1 MNESYRLGEQSII
14 AHLQRLANG
23 ASTAELDVAALPTEL
38 RAVGEQLQKTLAVLQ
53 QERQLLER
61 SAYIDSLTNLGNRG
75 GLDRHVDQLWLKGTP
90 FTCAYIDIDHLKHCN
105 DKFGHAEGNRYILGI
120 CRALTEAM
128 EHDEML
134 FRIGGDEFVLV
145 SPTTGEAELE
155 QRLERTRTDLVEA
168 TSDGKAP
175 MIASFSFG
183 CSHVDP
189 LAGDTRRQMT
199 MDADRKMY
207 RYKLMHRV
215 QQPKEDNAPM
225 RPIADQLPCNDRV
238 FQAISMSSETR
249 YPFILNLDTGESQW
263 SVNAVRDFGLPS
275 QHPYNSLD
283 MWLARVH
290 PEDRDN
296 VHAELD
302 MVINGTW
309 HFHYMQYRVMDAT
322 GAYVLCDCTGYR
334 LDGTDTEPNMYVGMI
349 INRSLADTTDSVTGL
364 GDVHALVNAIGEMR
378 RVPREAGFIAIKI
391 DDIAEVNARF
401 GFDAGDRVL
410 AESAACL
417 MDCSRGKGRLF
428 RSTGPTF
435 VALFDDL
442 DPEET
447 NAIAEEIERFLGS
460 PVLIGSLEYQPPIR
474 VATLHLDAV
483 DRQPVSILNEL
494 KALLKEAPQVP
505 GTKLD

>member
-1 MNESYRLGEQSII
+1 MNESYRLGEQSIVTY
-14 AHLQRLANG
+14 LQRLANG
-23 ASTAELDVAALPTEL
+23 VSSAELDVAALPTEL
-38 RAVGEQLQKTLAVLQ
+38 RGIGEQLQKTHAILQ
-53 QERQLLER
+53 QERQLLEC
-61 SAYIDSLTNLGNRG
+61 SAHIDPLTNLGNRG
-75 GLDRHVDQLWLKGTP
+75 GLDRHADRLWRKGDP
-90 FTCAYIDIDHLKHCN
+90 FTCAYVDIDYLKHCN
-105 DKFGHAEGNRYILGI
+105 DVFGHAEGNRYILRI
-120 CRALTEAM
+120 CRSLSETM
-128 EHDEML
+128 EHDELL

-145 SPTTGEAELE
+145 SPTTSETELE
-155 QRLERTRTDLVEA
+155 QRLERVRADLIEA

-183 CSHVDP
+183 CSRVDP

-215 QQPKEDNAPM
+215 QQPEGNGTQQHPV
-225 RPIADQLPCNDRV
+225 ADRLPCNDRV

-263 SVNAVRDFGLPS
+263 SVNAVRDFDLPS
-275 QHPYNSLD
+275 QHPFNSVD

-296 VHAELD
+296 VRSELD
-302 MVINGTW
+302 MVVNGSW

-322 GAYVLCDCTGYR
+322 GTYVLCDCTGYR
-334 LDGTDTEPNMYVGMI
+334 LDGTDTEPNMYVGII

-378 RVPREAGFIAIKI
+378 RVPHEAGFIAIKI
-391 DDIAEVNARF
+391 DDIAKVNARF

-417 MDCSRGKGRLF
+417 MECSRGKGRLF

-442 DPEET
+442 NPE
-447 NAIAEEIERFLGS
+447 AIDEIADEIERFLGS
-460 PVLIGSLEYQPPIR
+460 PVLIGPLEYQPPIR
-474 VATLHLDAV
+474 VATLHLDGV

-494 KALLKEAPQVP
+494 KALLREAVQVP

>member
-23 ASTAELDVAALPTEL
+23 ASTAEFDVAALPTEL
-38 RAVGEQLQKTLAVLQ
+38 RSIGEQLQKTLAILQ

-75 GLDRHVDQLWLKGTP
+75 GLDRHVNQLWRKGAP

-105 DKFGHAEGNRYILGI
+105 DKFGHAEGNRYILSI
-120 CRALTEAM
+120 CRALTETM
-128 EHDEML
+128 EHDDLL

-183 CSHVDP
+183 CSRVNP

-215 QQPKEDNAPM
+215 QQPKDNDAPPH
-225 RPIADQLPCNDRV
+225 PIAEQLPCNDRV

-263 SVNAVRDFGLPS
+263 SVNAVRDFDLPS
-275 QHPYNSLD
+275 QHPFNSLD
-283 MWLARVH
+283 LWLARVH

-296 VHAELD
+296 VRAELD

-322 GAYVLCDCTGYR
+322 EAYVLCDCTGYR

-364 GDVHALVNAIGEMR
+364 GDIHALVNAIGEMR
-378 RVPREAGFIAIKI
+378 RVARKAGLVAIKI
-391 DDIAEVNARF
+391 DDIAQVNARF

-435 VALFDDL
+435 VALFDEL
-442 DPEET
+442 GPE
-447 NAIAEEIERFLGS
+447 AIDEIASEIERFLGS

-474 VATLHLDAV
+474 VATLHLDGV

-494 KALLKEAPQVP
+494 KALLEEAPQVP
-505 GTKLD
+505 GTQLD

>member
-1 MNESYRLGEQSII
+1 MNESYRMGEQSII

-23 ASTAELDVAALPTEL
+23 ASTAELDVDALPTEL

-75 GLDRHVDQLWLKGTP
+75 GLDRHVNQLWRKGAP

-263 SVNAVRDFGLPS
+263 SINAVRDFDLPS

-296 VHAELD
+296 VRSELD
-302 MVINGTW
+302 MVVNGAW

-364 GDVHALVNAIGEMR
+364 GDIHALVNAIGEMR
-378 RVPREAGFIAIKI
+378 RVARKASLVAIKI
-391 DDIAEVNARF
+391 DEIARVNARF

-428 RSTGPTF
+428 RSTGPMF
-435 VALFDDL
+435 VALFDEF
-442 DPEET
+442 DPKEID
-447 NAIAEEIERFLGS
+447 AVADEIELFLGS
-460 PVLIGSLEYQPPIR
+460 PVLFGSFEYQPPLR

-494 KALLKEAPQVP
+494 KALLEEAPQVP

>member
-14 AHLQRLANG
+14 AYLQRLANG
-23 ASTAELDVAALPTEL
+23 VSTAELDVSALPAEL
-38 RAVGEQLQKTLAVLQ
+38 RAVGEQLQKTHAILQ
-53 QERQLLER
+53 QERQLLECN
-61 SAYIDSLTNLGNRG
+61 AYIDPLTNLGNRG
-75 GLDRHVDQLWLKGTP
+75 GLDRHVEQLWRKGDP

-105 DKFGHAEGNRYILGI
+105 DKFGHAEGNRYILSI
-120 CRALTEAM
+120 CRTLSETI

-145 SPTTGEAELE
+145 SPTASEAELE
-155 QRLERTRTDLVEA
+155 QRMKQARADLIEA
-168 TSDGKAP
+168 TSGGKAP

-183 CSHVDP
+183 CSRVNP

-215 QQPKEDNAPM
+215 QQPKDNDAPPH
-225 RPIADQLPCNDRV
+225 PIAEQLPCNDRV

-263 SVNAVRDFGLPS
+263 SVNAVRDFDLPS

-283 MWLARVH
+283 LWLARVH

-296 VHAELD
+296 VRAELD

-322 GAYVLCDCTGYR
+322 EAYVLCDCTGYR

-364 GDVHALVNAIGEMR
+364 GDIHALVNAIGEMR
-378 RVPREAGFIAIKI
+378 RVARKAGLVAIKI
-391 DDIAEVNARF
+391 DDIAQVNARF

-428 RSTGPTF
+428 RSTGPMF
-435 VALFDDL
+435 VALFDEF

-447 NAIAEEIERFLGS
+447 DAIAKEIERFLGS
-460 PVLIGSLEYQPPIR
+460 PVLFGSFEYQPPLR
-474 VATLHLDAV
+474 VATLHLDTV

-494 KALLKEAPQVP
+494 KVLLGKAVQVP

>member
-1 MNESYRLGEQSII
+1 M
-14 AHLQRLANG
+14 
-23 ASTAELDVAALPTEL
+23 
-38 RAVGEQLQKTLAVLQ
+38 
-53 QERQLLER
+53 
-61 SAYIDSLTNLGNRG
+61 
-75 GLDRHVDQLWLKGTP
+75 LWLKGTP

-105 DKFGHAEGNRYILGI
+105 DKFGHAEGNRYILSI
-120 CRALTEAM
+120 CRALTETIK
-128 EHDEML
+128 HDEML

-145 SPTTGEAELE
+145 SPTTSEAELE
-155 QRLERTRTDLVEA
+155 QRLERVRTDLIEA
-168 TSDGKAP
+168 TSDDKAL
-175 MIASFSFG
+175 MISSFSFG
-183 CSHVDP
+183 CSRVNP
-189 LAGDTRRQMT
+189 LAGDSRRQMT

-215 QQPKEDNAPM
+215 QQPEKDDAPQ
-225 RPIADQLPCNDRV
+225 RPIVDQLPCNDRV

-263 SVNAVRDFGLPS
+263 SVNAVRDFNLSS
-275 QHPYNSLD
+275 QHPFNSVD

-296 VHAELD
+296 VRVELD

-322 GAYVLCDCTGYR
+322 GTYALCDCTGYR
-334 LDGTDTEPNMYVGMI
+334 LDGTDTESNMYVGII

-378 RVPREAGFIAIKI
+378 HVPHEAGFIAIKV

-435 VALFDDL
+435 VALFDDF

-447 NAIAEEIERFLGS
+447 DAIADEIERFLGS
-460 PVLIGSLEYQPPIR
+460 PVLIGPLEYQPPIR
-474 VATLHLDAV
+474 VATLHLDSV

-494 KALLKEAPQVP
+494 KALLGKAVQVP

>member
-23 ASTAELDVAALPTEL
+23 TSTAELDVAALPTEL
-38 RAVGEQLQKTLAVLQ
+38 RSIGEQLQKTLAVLQ

-61 SAYIDSLTNLGNRG
+61 SAYVDSLTNLGNRG

-435 VALFDDL
+435 VALFDEL
-442 DPEET
+442 GPE
-447 NAIAEEIERFLGS
+447 AIDEIASDIERFLGS

-494 KALLKEAPQVP
+494 KALLGKAVQVP

>member
-1 MNESYRLGEQSII
+1 MNESYRLGEQSIVTY
-14 AHLQRLANG
+14 LQRLANG
-23 ASTAELDVAALPTEL
+23 VSTAELNVAALPSEL
-38 RAVGEQLQKTLAVLQ
+38 RGIGEQLQKTHAILQ

-61 SAYIDSLTNLGNRG
+61 GAHIDPLTNLGNRG
-75 GLDRHVDQLWLKGTP
+75 GLDRHADQLWRKGDP

-105 DKFGHAEGNRYILGI
+105 DIFGHAEGNRYILRI
-120 CRALTEAM
+120 CRALSETM
-128 EHDEML
+128 EHDELL
-134 FRIGGDEFVLV
+134 FRIGGDEFVLI
-145 SPTTGEAELE
+145 SPTTSEMELE
-155 QRLERTRTDLVEA
+155 QRLEQVRADLIEA

-183 CSHVDP
+183 CSSVDP

-215 QQPKEDNAPM
+215 QQPEENDAPQ
-225 RPIADQLPCNDRV
+225 RPVADHLPCNDRV

-263 SVNAVRDFGLPS
+263 SVNAVRDFDLPS
-275 QHPYNSLD
+275 QHPFNSVD

-296 VHAELD
+296 VRSELD
-302 MVINGTW
+302 MVVNGSW
-309 HFHYMQYRVMDAT
+309 HFHYMQYRVMDAA
-322 GAYVLCDCTGYR
+322 GKYALCDCTGYR
-334 LDGTDTEPNMYVGMI
+334 LDGTDTEPNMYVGII

-378 RVPREAGFIAIKI
+378 RVARQAGFITVKI
-391 DDIAEVNARF
+391 DDIAKVNARF

-410 AESAACL
+410 TESAACL
-417 MDCSRGKGRLF
+417 MECSRGKGRLF

-442 DPEET
+442 DPEAVDE
-447 NAIAEEIERFLGS
+447 IADEIERFLGP
-460 PVLIGSLEYQPPIR
+460 PVLIGALEYQPPIR
-474 VATLHLDAV
+474 VAALHLDAV

-494 KALLKEAPQVP
+494 NALLREAVQVP

>member
-23 ASTAELDVAALPTEL
+23 TSTAELDVAALPTEL
-38 RAVGEQLQKTLAVLQ
+38 RSIGEQLQKTLAVLQ

-61 SAYIDSLTNLGNRG
+61 SAYVDSLTNLGNRG

-290 PEDRDN
+290 LEDRDN

>member
-1 MNESYRLGEQSII
+1 MNESYRMGEQSII
-14 AHLQRLANG
+14 AYLQRLANG
-23 ASTAELDVAALPTEL
+23 ISTAELDVAALPAGL
-38 RAVGEQLQKTLAVLQ
+38 RAVGEQLQKTHAILQ
-53 QERQLLER
+53 QERRLLE
-61 SAYIDSLTNLGNRG
+61 SNAYIDPLTNLGNRS
-75 GLDRHVDQLWLKGTP
+75 GLDRHVEQLWHKGDP

-105 DKFGHAEGNRYILGI
+105 DRFGHAEGNRYILGI

-128 EHDEML
+128 EHDEVL

-155 QRLERTRTDLVEA
+155 QRLERTRTNLVEA
-168 TSDGKAP
+168 TSNGKAP

-183 CSHVDP
+183 CSRVNP

-215 QQPKEDNAPM
+215 QQPKDNDAPPH
-225 RPIADQLPCNDRV
+225 PIAEQLPCNDRV

-263 SVNAVRDFGLPS
+263 SVNAVRDFDLPS

-283 MWLARVH
+283 LWLARVH

-296 VHAELD
+296 VRAELD

-322 GAYVLCDCTGYR
+322 EAYVLCDCTGYR

-364 GDVHALVNAIGEMR
+364 GDIHALVNAIGEMR
-378 RVPREAGFIAIKI
+378 RVARKAGLVAIKI
-391 DDIAEVNARF
+391 DDIAQVNARF

-428 RSTGPTF
+428 RSTGPMF
-435 VALFDDL
+435 VALFDEF

-447 NAIAEEIERFLGS
+447 DAIAKEIERFLGS
-460 PVLIGSLEYQPPIR
+460 PVLFGSFEYQPPLR
-474 VATLHLDAV
+474 VATLHLDTV

-494 KALLKEAPQVP
+494 KVLLGKAVQVP

>member
-23 ASTAELDVAALPTEL
+23 TSTAELDVAALPTEL
-38 RAVGEQLQKTLAVLQ
+38 RSIGEQLQKTLAVLQ

-61 SAYIDSLTNLGNRG
+61 SAYVDSLTNLGNRG

-364 GDVHALVNAIGEMR
+364 GDIHALVNAIGEMR
-378 RVPREAGFIAIKI
+378 RVARKAGLVAIKI
-391 DDIAEVNARF
+391 DEIAQVNARF

-428 RSTGPTF
+428 RSTGPMF
-435 VALFDDL
+435 VALFDEF

-460 PVLIGSLEYQPPIR
+460 PVLIGPLEYQPPIR
-474 VATLHLDAV
+474 VATLHLDSV

-494 KALLKEAPQVP
+494 KALLKEAVQVP

>member
-1 MNESYRLGEQSII
+1 
-14 AHLQRLANG
+14 
-23 ASTAELDVAALPTEL
+23 
-38 RAVGEQLQKTLAVLQ
+38 
-53 QERQLLER
+53 
-61 SAYIDSLTNLGNRG
+61 
-75 GLDRHVDQLWLKGTP
+75 
-90 FTCAYIDIDHLKHCN
+90 
-105 DKFGHAEGNRYILGI
+105 
-120 CRALTEAM
+120 
-128 EHDEML
+128 ML

-145 SPTTGEAELE
+145 SPTTSEAELE
-155 QRLERTRTDLVEA
+155 QRLERVRTDLIEA
-168 TSDGKAP
+168 TSDDKAL
-175 MIASFSFG
+175 MISSFSFG
-183 CSHVDP
+183 CSRVNP
-189 LAGDTRRQMT
+189 LAGDSRRQMT

-215 QQPKEDNAPM
+215 QQPEKDDAPQ
-225 RPIADQLPCNDRV
+225 RPIVDQLPRNDRV

-263 SVNAVRDFGLPS
+263 SVNAVRDFNLPS
-275 QHPYNSLD
+275 QHPFNSVD

-296 VHAELD
+296 VRVELD

-322 GAYVLCDCTGYR
+322 GTYALCDCTGHR
-334 LDGTDTEPNMYVGMI
+334 LDGTDTEPNMYVGII

-364 GDVHALVNAIGEMR
+364 GDIHALVNAIGEMR
-378 RVPREAGFIAIKI
+378 RVAREAGFIAIKV
-391 DDIAEVNARF
+391 DDISEVNARF

-417 MDCSRGKGRLF
+417 MECSRGKGRLF

-435 VALFDDL
+435 VALFDDF

-447 NAIAEEIERFLGS
+447 DAIADEIERFLGS
-460 PVLIGSLEYQPPIR
+460 PVLIGPLEYQPPIR
-474 VATLHLDAV
+474 VATLHLDSV

-494 KALLKEAPQVP
+494 KALLGKAVQVP
-505 GTKLD
+505 GAKLD

>member
-38 RAVGEQLQKTLAVLQ
+38 CAVGEQLQKTLAVLQ

-75 GLDRHVDQLWLKGTP
+75 GLDHHVDQLWLKGTP

-296 VHAELD
+296 VRAELD

-364 GDVHALVNAIGEMR
+364 GDIHALVNAIGEMR
-378 RVPREAGFIAIKI
+378 RVARKASLVAIKI
-391 DDIAEVNARF
+391 DEIARVNARF

-428 RSTGPTF
+428 RSTGPMF
-435 VALFDDL
+435 VALFDEF

-447 NAIAEEIERFLGS
+447 DAIAEEIERFLGS
-460 PVLIGSLEYQPPIR
+460 PVLFGSFEYQPPLR

-494 KALLKEAPQVP
+494 KALLEEAPQVP

>member
-23 ASTAELDVAALPTEL
+23 TSTAELDVAALPTEL
-38 RAVGEQLQKTLAVLQ
+38 RSIGEQLQKTLAVLQ

-61 SAYIDSLTNLGNRG
+61 SAYVDSLTNLGNRG

-378 RVPREAGFIAIKI
+378 RVPREAGYIAIKV

>member
-14 AHLQRLANG
+14 AHLQRLGNG
-23 ASTAELDVAALPTEL
+23 VSTAELDVAALPTEL
-38 RAVGEQLQKTLAVLQ
+38 RAIGEQLKKTFAILQ

-75 GLDRHVDQLWLKGTP
+75 GLDLHADQLWRKGTP

-105 DKFGHAEGNRYILGI
+105 DTFGHAEGNRYILGI
-120 CRALTEAM
+120 CRALTETM
-128 EHDEML
+128 KHDELL
-134 FRIGGDEFVLV
+134 FRIGGDEFVLL
-145 SPTTGEAELE
+145 SPEADESELE
-155 QRLERTRTDLVEA
+155 RRLERRRTEIIEA

-183 CSHVDP
+183 CSRVDP
-189 LAGDTRRQMT
+189 LAGDTRHQMT

-207 RYKLMHRV
+207 RYKLMNRV
-215 QQPKEDNAPM
+215 QQPKEDSTPQ
-225 RPIADQLPCNDRV
+225 RPIADQPLCNDRV
-238 FQAISMSSETR
+238 FQAICMSSETR

-263 SVNAVRDFGLPS
+263 SVNAVRDFNLPS
-275 QHPYNSLD
+275 QHPYDSLD
-283 MWLARVH
+283 IWLARVH

-296 VHAELD
+296 VRTELD
-302 MVINGTW
+302 MVLNGTW

-322 GAYVLCDCTGYR
+322 GKYALCDCTGYR
-334 LDGTDTEPNMYVGMI
+334 LDGTDTEPNMYVGI
-349 INRSLADTTDSVTGL
+349 IVNRSLADTTDSVTGL

-378 RVPREAGFIAIKI
+378 RVPHEAGFIAIKV

-435 VALFDDL
+435 VALFDEL
-442 DPEET
+442 GPE
-447 NAIAEEIERFLGS
+447 AIDEIASDIERFLGS

-474 VATLHLDAV
+474 VATLHLDGV

-494 KALLKEAPQVP
+494 KALLGKAVQVP

>member
-38 RAVGEQLQKTLAVLQ
+38 RSIGEQLQKTLAVLQ

-61 SAYIDSLTNLGNRG
+61 SAYVDSLTNLGNRG

-207 RYKLMHRV
+207 RYKLMRRV

-364 GDVHALVNAIGEMR
+364 GDIHALVNAIGEMR
-378 RVPREAGFIAIKI
+378 RVARKAGLVAIKI
-391 DDIAEVNARF
+391 DEIAQVNARF

-428 RSTGPTF
+428 RSTGPMF
-435 VALFDDL
+435 VALFDEF

-460 PVLIGSLEYQPPIR
+460 PVLIGPLEYQPPIR
-474 VATLHLDAV
+474 VATLHLDSV

-494 KALLKEAPQVP
+494 KALLKEAVQVP

>member
-1 MNESYRLGEQSII
+1 MNESYRLGEQSIV
-14 AHLQRLANG
+14 AYLQRLANG
-23 ASTAELDVAALPTEL
+23 VSTAELDVATLPAEL
-38 RAVGEQLQKTLAVLQ
+38 RGIGEQLQKTHAILQ

-61 SAYIDSLTNLGNRG
+61 SAHIDPLTNLGNRD
-75 GLDRHVDQLWLKGTP
+75 GLDRHADRLWRKGDP

-105 DKFGHAEGNRYILGI
+105 DIFGHAEGNRYILRI
-120 CRALTEAM
+120 CRSLSETM
-128 EHDEML
+128 EHDELL

-145 SPTTGEAELE
+145 SANVSETELE
-155 QRLERTRTDLVEA
+155 QRLERVRADLIEA

-183 CSHVDP
+183 CSSVDP

-207 RYKLMHRV
+207 RYKLMHRI
-215 QQPKEDNAPM
+215 QQPEGDGTQ
-225 RPIADQLPCNDRV
+225 RHPIADHLPCNDRV

-263 SVNAVRDFGLPS
+263 SVNAVRDFDLPS
-275 QHPYNSLD
+275 QHPFNSLD

-296 VHAELD
+296 VRSELD
-302 MVINGTW
+302 MVVNGSW
-309 HFHYMQYRVMDAT
+309 HFHYMQYRVVDAT
-322 GAYVLCDCTGYR
+322 GKYVLCDCTGYR
-334 LDGTDTEPNMYVGMI
+334 LDGTDTEPNMYVGII

-378 RVPREAGFIAIKI
+378 RVPHEAGFIAIKI
-391 DDIAEVNARF
+391 DDIAKVNARF

-417 MDCSRGKGRLF
+417 MECSRGKGRLF

-442 DPEET
+442 DPD
-447 NAIAEEIERFLGS
+447 AIDEIADEIERFLGS

-474 VATLHLDAV
+474 VATLHLDGV
-483 DRQPVSILNEL
+483 DRQPVPILNEL
-494 KALLKEAPQVP
+494 NALLKEAPQVP

>member
-1 MNESYRLGEQSII
+1 
-14 AHLQRLANG
+14 
-23 ASTAELDVAALPTEL
+23 
-38 RAVGEQLQKTLAVLQ
+38 
-53 QERQLLER
+53 
-61 SAYIDSLTNLGNRG
+61 
-75 GLDRHVDQLWLKGTP
+75 
-90 FTCAYIDIDHLKHCN
+90 
-105 DKFGHAEGNRYILGI
+105 
-120 CRALTEAM
+120 
-128 EHDEML
+128 ML
-134 FRIGGDEFVLV
+134 FRIGGDEFALV
-145 SPTTGEAELE
+145 SPTTSEAELK
-155 QRLERTRTDLVEA
+155 QRLERVRTDLIEA
-168 TSDGKAP
+168 TSDDKAL
-175 MIASFSFG
+175 MISSFSFG
-183 CSHVDP
+183 CSRVNP
-189 LAGDTRRQMT
+189 LAGDSRRQMT

-215 QQPKEDNAPM
+215 QQPEKDDAPQ
-225 RPIADQLPCNDRV
+225 RPIVDQLPCNDRV

-263 SVNAVRDFGLPS
+263 SVNAVRDFNLSS
-275 QHPYNSLD
+275 QHPFNSVD

-296 VHAELD
+296 VRVELD

-322 GAYVLCDCTGYR
+322 GTYALCDCTGYR
-334 LDGTDTEPNMYVGMI
+334 LDGTDTEPNMYVGII

-378 RVPREAGFIAIKI
+378 HVPHEAGFIAIKV

-417 MDCSRGKGRLF
+417 MECSRGKGRLF

-435 VALFDDL
+435 VALFDDF

-447 NAIAEEIERFLGS
+447 DAIADEIERFLGS
-460 PVLIGSLEYQPPIR
+460 PVLIGPLEYQPPIR
-474 VATLHLDAV
+474 VATLHLDSV

-494 KALLKEAPQVP
+494 KALLGKAVQVP

>member
-38 RAVGEQLQKTLAVLQ
+38 RSIGEQLQKTLAVLL

-75 GLDRHVDQLWLKGTP
+75 GLDRHVNQLWRKGAP

-120 CRALTEAM
+120 CRALTETM

-189 LAGDTRRQMT
+189 LAGDSRRQMT

-215 QQPKEDNAPM
+215 QQPKDNDVPQH
-225 RPIADQLPCNDRV
+225 PIVDQLPCNDRV

-263 SVNAVRDFGLPS
+263 SVNAVRDFDLPS
-275 QHPYNSLD
+275 QHPFNSVD

-296 VHAELD
+296 VRAELD

-322 GAYVLCDCTGYR
+322 GKYVLCDCTGYR

-364 GDVHALVNAIGEMR
+364 GDIHALVNAIGEMR
-378 RVPREAGFIAIKI
+378 RVARKASLVAIKI
-391 DDIAEVNARF
+391 DEIARVNARF
-401 GFDAGDRVL
+401 GFDAGARVL

-428 RSTGPTF
+428 RSTGPMF
-435 VALFDDL
+435 VALFDEF

-447 NAIAEEIERFLGS
+447 DAIAEEIERFLGS
-460 PVLIGSLEYQPPIR
+460 PVLFGSFEYQPPLR

-494 KALLKEAPQVP
+494 KALLEEAPQIP

>member
-1 MNESYRLGEQSII
+1 MNESYRLGEQSIVTY
-14 AHLQRLANG
+14 LQRLANG
-23 ASTAELDVAALPTEL
+23 VSSAELDVAALPTEL
-38 RAVGEQLQKTLAVLQ
+38 RGIGEQLQKTHAILQ
-53 QERQLLER
+53 QERQLLEC
-61 SAYIDSLTNLGNRG
+61 SAHIDPLTNLGNRG
-75 GLDRHVDQLWLKGTP
+75 GLDRHADRLWRKGDP
-90 FTCAYIDIDHLKHCN
+90 FTCAYVDIDHLKHCN
-105 DKFGHAEGNRYILGI
+105 DVFGHAEGNRYILRI
-120 CRALTEAM
+120 CRALSETM
-128 EHDEML
+128 EHDELL
-134 FRIGGDEFVLV
+134 FRIGGDEFVLI
-145 SPTTGEAELE
+145 SPTTSETELE
-155 QRLERTRTDLVEA
+155 QRLEQVRTNLIEA

-183 CSHVDP
+183 CSRVDP

-215 QQPKEDNAPM
+215 QQPEGNGTQQHPV
-225 RPIADQLPCNDRV
+225 ADRLPCNDRV

-263 SVNAVRDFGLPS
+263 SVNAVRDFDLPS
-275 QHPYNSLD
+275 QHPFNSVD

-296 VHAELD
+296 VRSELD
-302 MVINGTW
+302 MVVNGTW

-322 GAYVLCDCTGYR
+322 GTYVLCDCTGYR
-334 LDGTDTEPNMYVGMI
+334 LDGTDTEPNMYVGII

-378 RVPREAGFIAIKI
+378 RVPHEAGFIAIKI
-391 DDIAEVNARF
+391 DDIAKVNARF

-417 MDCSRGKGRLF
+417 MECSRGKGRLF

-442 DPEET
+442 DPEEVDE
-447 NAIAEEIERFLGS
+447 IADEIERFLGS
-460 PVLIGSLEYQPPIR
+460 PVLFGSFEYQPPIR
-474 VATLHLDAV
+474 VAALHLDGV
-483 DRQPVSILNEL
+483 DRQPVPILNEL
-494 KALLKEAPQVP
+494 NALLKEAPQVP

>member
-1 MNESYRLGEQSII
+1 MNESYRLGEQSIV
-14 AHLQRLANG
+14 AYLQRLANG
-23 ASTAELDVAALPTEL
+23 VPTAELDVAALPAEL
-38 RAVGEQLQKTLAVLQ
+38 SGIGEQLQKTLAIMQ

-61 SAYIDSLTNLGNRG
+61 SAYIDQLTNLGNRS
-75 GLDRHVDQLWLKGTP
+75 GLDRHVNQLWRNGEP

-105 DKFGHAEGNRYILGI
+105 DIFGHAEGNRYILRV
-120 CRALTEAM
+120 CRSLSETM
-128 EHDEML
+128 EHDDML

-145 SPTTGEAELE
+145 SPTKSETELE
-155 QRLERTRTDLVEA
+155 QRLERVRADLIEA

-183 CSHVDP
+183 CSSVDP
-189 LAGDTRRQMT
+189 LAGDTRHQMT

-215 QQPKEDNAPM
+215 QQPEKDDAPQ
-225 RPIADQLPCNDRV
+225 RPIADNLPCNDRV

-275 QHPYNSLD
+275 QHPFNSVD
-283 MWLARVH
+283 MWLARIH

-296 VHAELD
+296 VRSELD
-302 MVINGTW
+302 MVVNGTW

-322 GAYVLCDCTGYR
+322 GKYVLCDCTGYR
-334 LDGTDTEPNMYVGMI
+334 LDGTGTEPNMYVGII
-349 INRSLADTTDSVTGL
+349 INRSFADTTDSVTGL

-391 DDIAEVNARF
+391 DDIAAVNARF

-435 VALFDDL
+435 VALFDEL
-442 DPEET
+442 GPE
-447 NAIAEEIERFLGS
+447 AIDEIASEIERFLGS

-474 VATLHLDAV
+474 VATLHLDGV
-483 DRQPVSILNEL
+483 DRQPVPILNEL
-494 KALLKEAPQVP
+494 NALLKEAPQVP

>member
-1 MNESYRLGEQSII
+1 MNESYRMGEQSII

-23 ASTAELDVAALPTEL
+23 ASTAELDVDALPTEL
-38 RAVGEQLQKTLAVLQ
+38 RAIGEQLQKTLAVLQ

-120 CRALTEAM
+120 CRALTETM

-145 SPTTGEAELE
+145 SPTTSETELE

-215 QQPKEDNAPM
+215 QQPKDNDVPQH
-225 RPIADQLPCNDRV
+225 PIVDQLPCNDRV

-263 SVNAVRDFGLPS
+263 SVNAVRDFDLPS
-275 QHPYNSLD
+275 QHPFNSVD

-322 GAYVLCDCTGYR
+322 GAYALCDCTGYR
-334 LDGTDTEPNMYVGMI
+334 LDGTDTEPNMYVGII
-349 INRSLADTTDSVTGL
+349 INRSLADTTDPVTGL
-364 GDVHALVNAIGEMR
+364 GDIHALVNAIGEMR
-378 RVPREAGFIAIKI
+378 RVARKAGMIAIKI
-391 DDIAEVNARF
+391 DDIAQVNAHF

-428 RSTGPTF
+428 RSTGPMF
-435 VALFDDL
+435 VALFDEF

-447 NAIAEEIERFLGS
+447 DTIAEEIERFLGS

-483 DRQPVSILNEL
+483 VRQPVSILNEL
-494 KALLKEAPQVP
+494 KALLKETSQVP